1 MKVLSSRIRNTLG
14 SPLLAAA
21 MACTGAAMPAAA
33 QINPNP
39 NPPVHVLPC
48 PDSATRHWDKIVF
61 QITDKKVADR
71 LNVPHRAPLDIK
83 VLDDPKTVSDLE
95 LKVMSFFRNLT
106 AAPLPDFRHA
116 IQIDQVSY
124 AIAGC
129 VALPAVATNGGP
141 ASCTSTVTSGP
152 GLTTATAICGLSCP
166 SSAHITNYTGA
177 GNPFVS
183 VVAPNYICN
192 GSPSLG
198 TSSITCA
205 C

>member
-1 MKVLSSRIRNTLG
+1 MKILTSSIRNTLG
-14 SPLLAAA
+14 SPLLAVAL
-21 MACTGAAMPAAA
+21 ACAAAMPAAA
-33 QINPNP
+33 QNNAAPQ
-39 NPPVHVLPC
+39 VLPC

-61 QITDKKVADR
+61 RITDKKIAER

-83 VLDDPKTVSDLE
+83 VLDDPKTVADLE
-95 LKVMSFFRNLT
+95 LKVMHFFRNLT
-106 AAPLPDFRHA
+106 AVHLPDFREA

-129 VALPAVATNGGP
+129 VALPAVATNGP

-152 GLTTATAICGLSCP
+152 GLTTATAICGLTCP

-183 VVAPNYICN
+183 GVAPNFICN